1 MGLALKPIKRLLPNC
16 GIVICNQCLLS
27 QRFRSQNS
35 VPIYKGEFNLDEKG
49 IIAGSELEANWIVV
63 HRLTNR
69 VSHLWPTP
77 SR

>member
-1 MGLALKPIKRLLPNC
+1 MELALEPIKRLLANC

-35 VPIYKGEFNLDEKG
+35 VPIYKVDLNLDEKG
-49 IIAGSELEANWIVV
+49 IIAGSELETNGIVV

-69 VSHLWPTP
+69 VSHLWPKP
-77 SR
+77 S